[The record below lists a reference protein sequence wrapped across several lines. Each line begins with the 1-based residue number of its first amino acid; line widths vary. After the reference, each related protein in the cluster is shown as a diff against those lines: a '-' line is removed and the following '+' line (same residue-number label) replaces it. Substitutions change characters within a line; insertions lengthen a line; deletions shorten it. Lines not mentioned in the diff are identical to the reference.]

1 VFADSDPDAV
11 RRGVKH
17 VMGNSGQSCN
27 HPTRMLVEKSI
38 YERAVKEA
46 ADEANKIKVDI
57 PSKKGD
63 HIGPVITKNQ
73 FEKIQSL
80 IQSGIDEGASLV
92 AGGVGR
98 PNGMDKGYFVKP
110 TVFTDV
116 KNEMRIAKE
125 EIFGPVLSIIPF
137 ETEEE
142 AIEITNDSPYGLGN
156 YLQTE
161 DKEKGRRVAKQLRAG
176 VVQINGKAPAAGTPF
191 GGYGQ
196 SGNGRE
202 GGVWGLYEY
211 LEVKTI
217 SGWK

>member
-1 VFADSDPDAV
+1 
-11 RRGVKH
+11 
-17 VMGNSGQSCN
+17 
-27 HPTRMLVEKSI
+27 
-38 YERAVKEA
+38 
-46 ADEANKIKVDI
+46 
-57 PSKKGD
+57 
-63 HIGPVITKNQ
+63 
-73 FEKIQSL
+73 
-80 IQSGIDEGASLV
+80 
-92 AGGVGR
+92 
-98 PNGMDKGYFVKP
+98 MDKGYFVKP

-202 GGVWGLYEY
+202 GGVWGLHEY